1 MSGATRDQTLTSQP
15 DVTAARADEFNAR
28 GTLTLAG
35 AHAAH
40 DLYGGMLGPLLP
52 AIQDKL
58 GISLTVAS
66 LMFPAQQAP
75 GIFQPFIGYA
85 ADRTSR
91 RWFVVLAPAA
101 AAISIGSIG
110 LASHVWVV
118 LLLLF
123 ISGLASGAFHAP
135 AVALMGEYGG
145 NRMSRAMSFFMSG
158 AEVARAMAPLIITAA
173 IAWFT
178 LEGSAV
184 VMVFGIAA
192 SIILYFT
199 IDTRASDA
207 ARKSAPPVALRPLLR
222 ARRAWLLALTAIV
235 LLNAIATGPFH
246 YFLVKLLLEKG
257 RGDWYA
263 GLSLSILFFSG
274 VAGMLLGG
282 LLADRIGQRRTLA
295 LMLASCVPLL
305 YLYLIVEN
313 GQWWP
318 FLIFVPAAATLTAVR
333 PIYMA
338 ISQEM
343 LPEAR
348 GAMSGGLL
356 ALSFLAG
363 SLTAF
368 GFGAFADWIGI
379 ETAFYWIAG
388 ASLLALPFLLLLPG
402 GTDPLGST
410 AASA

>member
-1 MSGATRDQTLTSQP
+1 MTGATRSRELSTP
-15 DVTAARADEFNAR
+15 AAASPRPPETYNAR
-28 GTLTLAG
+28 GTATMAG

-58 GISLTVAS
+58 GISLTLVS
-66 LMFPAQQAP
+66 LMFPARDLP
-75 GIFQPFIGYA
+75 GVFQPFIGIA

-91 RWFVVLAPAA
+91 RWFVVPAPAI
-101 AAISIGSIG
+101 AAISISSIG
-110 LASHVWVV
+110 LAPNVGVV

-145 NRMSRAMSFFMSG
+145 ARMSRAMSFFMAG
-158 AEVARAMAPLIITAA
+158 AEVARALAPLIITAA

-207 ARKSAPPVALRPLLR
+207 ARKLAPRVSLRPLLK
-222 ARRAWLLALTAIV
+222 ARRTWLLALTAVV
-235 LLNAIATGPFH
+235 LINAVATGPFH
-246 YFLVKLLLEKG
+246 YFLVKLLVDKG
-257 RGDWYA
+257 RSGWYA
-263 GLSLSILFFSG
+263 GLSLSILFTAG

-282 LLADRIGQRRTLA
+282 LLADRFGQRNTL
-295 LMLASCVPLL
+295 LVMLSGCVPLL
-305 YLYLIVEN
+305 FLYLSVED
-313 GQWWP
+313 GSWWP
-318 FLIFVPAAATLTAVR
+318 FLLFIPASAALTSVR

-356 ALSFLAG
+356 ALSFVAG

-368 GFGAFADWIGI
+368 GFGVFADWIGI
-379 ETAFYWIAG
+379 EAAFYWIAG
-388 ASLLALPFLLLLPG
+388 ASLLALPFVLLLPNRNQ
-402 GTDPLGST
+402 PI
-410 AASA
+410 

>member
-1 MSGATRDQTLTSQP
+1 MTGATRQQELTSTSASVQ
-15 DVTAARADEFNAR
+15 RADDYNAR
-28 GTLTLAG
+28 GTATLAG

-52 AIQDKL
+52 AIQEKL
-58 GISLTVAS
+58 GISLTLVS
-66 LMFPAQQAP
+66 LMFPARDLP
-75 GIFQPFIGYA
+75 GVFQPFIGYA

-91 RWFVVLAPAA
+91 RWFVVPAPAV
-101 AAISIGSIG
+101 AAISISSIG
-110 LASHVWVV
+110 LAPNVGVV

-123 ISGLASGAFHAP
+123 VSGLASGAFHAP

-145 NRMSRAMSFFMSG
+145 AKMSRAMSFFMAG
-158 AEVARAMAPLIITAA
+158 AEVARALAPLIITAA

-184 VMVFGIAA
+184 VMVFGIVA

-199 IDTRASDA
+199 IDTHASDA
-207 ARKSAPPVALRPLLR
+207 ARKAAPPVDLRPLLR
-222 ARRAWLLALTAIV
+222 ARRQWLLALTAVV
-235 LLNAIATGPFH
+235 LINAVATGPFH
-246 YFLVKLLLEKG
+246 YFLVKLLVEKG
-257 RGDWYA
+257 RTDWYA
-263 GLSLSILFFSG
+263 GLSLSILFFAG
-274 VAGMLLGG
+274 VGGMLLGG
-282 LLADRIGQRRTLA
+282 VLADRIGQRTTLL
-295 LMLASCVPLL
+295 LMLSGCVPLL
-305 YLYLIVEN
+305 YIYLNVEN
-313 GQWWP
+313 GGWWP
-318 FLIFVPAAATLTAVR
+318 FLVFIPASAALTSVR

-356 ALSFLAG
+356 ALSFVAG

-368 GFGAFADWIGI
+368 GFGAFADGIGI

-388 ASLLALPFLLLLPG
+388 ASLLALPFVLLLPSRNQ
-402 GTDPLGST
+402 PL
-410 AASA
+410 